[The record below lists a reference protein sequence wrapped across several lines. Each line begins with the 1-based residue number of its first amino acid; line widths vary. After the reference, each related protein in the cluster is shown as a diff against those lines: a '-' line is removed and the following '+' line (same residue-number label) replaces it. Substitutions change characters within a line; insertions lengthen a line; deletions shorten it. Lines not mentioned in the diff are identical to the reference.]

1 MSFIQAVIKNTRQLV
16 MLDKLT
22 GTVTTIHQIL
32 AKNAGGVVI
41 PATSGTVRSEIEG
54 ICNQTISAA
63 DALLQ
68 VPAIV
73 IASGDTFIADVAN
86 NSNAAHNY
94 QRMILSTSLVVNNT
108 GADDANGVVEQVEP
122 YGVTTDRKI
131 ICRFL

>member
-22 GTVTTIHQIL
+22 GTVTTINQVL

-73 IASGDTFIADVAN
+73 ISTGDTFIANVSN

-94 QRMILSTSLVVNNT
+94 QRMILATSLVVNNT
-108 GADDANGVVEQVEP
+108 GTDDANGVVEQVEP
-122 YGVTTDRKI
+122 YGVATNKQI

>member
-1 MSFIQAVIKNTRQLV
+1 

-22 GTVTTIHQIL
+22 GTVTTINEVL

-54 ICNQTISAA
+54 ICNQSITAA
-63 DALLQ
+63 NALLQ
-68 VPAIV
+68 VPAIA
-73 IASGDTFIADVAN
+73 ISSGDTFIVDTAN

-108 GADDANGVVEQVEP
+108 GTDNANGVVEQVEP
-122 YGVTTDRKI
+122 YGVTTGKKI